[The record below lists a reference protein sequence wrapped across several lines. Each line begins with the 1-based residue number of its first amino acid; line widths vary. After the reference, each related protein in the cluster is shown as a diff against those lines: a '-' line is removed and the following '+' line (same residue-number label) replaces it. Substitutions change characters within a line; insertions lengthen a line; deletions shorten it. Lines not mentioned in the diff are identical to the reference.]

1 MKSLPP
7 ALLGF
12 CLGLAVVP
20 LVVVALYV
28 GMHRSRQDGT
38 H

>member
-1 MKSLPP
+1 MKWLTV

-12 CLGLAVVP
+12 CLGLAVSP